1 MSKYNNQNYALLV
14 EPINLEADSAPVIK
28 TESQVSMEESTTT
41 TVPTPQ
47 KKKTKVIRTSLY
59 LPEKLHTA
67 FRIECLRKR
76 TSMTEQIQKLIKESL
91 SK

>member
-1 MSKYNNQNYALLV
+1 MSKNNNHPNYALLA
-14 EPINLEADSAPVIK
+14 EPINIEADSAPVIES
-28 TESQVSMEESTTT
+28 ESQVSMEAT
-41 TVPTPQ
+41 TVPTPRRE
-47 KKKTKVIRTSLY
+47 KKTTKVIRTSLY